1 MQSINIILKY
11 NTEYLDN
18 VYRNISNLLN
28 SYTDLINRKGEI
40 ISSHS
45 EKYETSKKRLIKQLE
60 YFYIELINKGFS
72 KQYLYKRILSIFVY
86 STYDTNFDIQYNKFE
101 QLIRSDNENYTI
113 VFSIDDQSFKYNE
126 LKKIDA
132 RYSFV
137 DKIAKNKLCSKIS
150 NNGKEF
156 IEKNKQFI
164 LIAISFSS

>member
-1 MQSINIILKY
+1 M
-11 NTEYLDN
+11 
-18 VYRNISNLLN
+18 
-28 SYTDLINRKGEI
+28 
-40 ISSHS
+40 
-45 EKYETSKKRLIKQLE
+45 KQ
-60 YFYIELINKGFS
+60 
-72 KQYLYKRILSIFVY
+72 V
-86 STYDTNFDIQYNKFE
+86 E

-156 IEKNKQFI
+156 IEKNAEYVKD
-164 LIAISFSS
+164 LDV